1 MREVQTQN
9 VSNVTAG
16 GELHL
21 QQESY
26 HSTQTPIV
34 THVTSNERAVITR
47 EIIAGNDGTLRSALG
62 FWNSRQGPVGY
73 NQWVSAFFALTRDFR
88 MIDTEKPAGENQVQ
102 KQRRINQMYHQIQ
115 RDIHGADYK
124 ILALERR
131 ASAMSGVERD
141 QRRIAALGLP
151 GRGQDTEGRAAPTI
165 EGPATEA
172 RASERAVDGSD
183 SLALGEQRQLN
194 QPGDQ
199 EDGLQSLPALQ
210 NVYLQPEMGT
220 RAHPRLLDSTHN
232 VEWHELS
239 PEVAFGG
246 RKLARGF
253 LAATRGNGAVG

>member
-1 MREVQTQN
+1 
-9 VSNVTAG
+9 
-16 GELHL
+16 
-21 QQESY
+21 
-26 HSTQTPIV
+26 
-34 THVTSNERAVITR
+34 
-47 EIIAGNDGTLRSALG
+47 
-62 FWNSRQGPVGY
+62 
-73 NQWVSAFFALTRDFR
+73 
-88 MIDTEKPAGENQVQ
+88 
-102 KQRRINQMYHQIQ
+102 
-115 RDIHGADYK
+115 
-124 ILALERR
+124 
-131 ASAMSGVERD
+131 MSGVERG

-183 SLALGEQRQLN
+183 SQALGGTQRQLN

-210 NVYLQPEMGT
+210 NVYLQPEMGAT
-220 RAHPRLLDSTHN
+220 AQPRLLDSTHN